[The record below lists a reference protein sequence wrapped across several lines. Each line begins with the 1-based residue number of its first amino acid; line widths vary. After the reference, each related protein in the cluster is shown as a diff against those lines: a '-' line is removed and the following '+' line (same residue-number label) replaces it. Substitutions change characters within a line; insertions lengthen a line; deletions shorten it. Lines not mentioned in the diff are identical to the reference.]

1 MHQADRLT
9 PKQGE
14 KRQANKANKG
24 IKAMMNY
31 KVCFFESSVSMVKTG
46 QCMPFETFQ
55 TSSYENARKS
65 CLEFTTDDHNC
76 SAVLVNQ
83 ETGNRIY
90 FQDGQEKA

>member
-1 MHQADRLT
+1 
-9 PKQGE
+9 
-14 KRQANKANKG
+14 
-24 IKAMMNY
+24 MMTY
-31 KVCFFESSVSMVKTG
+31 KVCFFDSSVSMVKTG

-55 TSSYENARKS
+55 TSNYENARKA

-76 SAVLVNQ
+76 SAVIVNQ